1 MTSMLGRCRHLAI
14 SMEGLRTNAAN
25 VGRKPK
31 IRQFEPPL
39 ARPGHSKSKMY
50 ARHTDRFE
58 GGIIHTLERE
68 GSTARFAFRLVG
80 AGMRS

>member
-1 MTSMLGRCRHLAI
+1 MTSMLGRCRHLGITVA
-14 SMEGLRTNAAN
+14 GLRSNAAN

-31 IRQFEPPL
+31 IRQFERPL

-68 GSTARFAFRLVG
+68 GSAGRFAFRLAG
-80 AGMRS
+80 TGMRS